1 MYWEVTS
8 LQNLTLVALWLAAI
22 GTTAFPVLYL
32 FSPWY
37 KSILGRT
44 MMAQAWAFALTVD
57 ATLLFR
63 YWQPP
68 SIWTQLVSALLL
80 VYVAGTAVTLT
91 SILWILNYQ
100 HRLSKETDE
109 FREQP
114 GDD

>member
-1 MYWEVTS
+1 MTWEVNS
-8 LQNLTLVALWLAAI
+8 LQNLTLVALWLAAF
-22 GTTAFPVLYL
+22 GTTLFPVLYL

-68 SIWTQLVSALLL
+68 SFWTQFVSSMLF
-80 VYVAGTAVTLT
+80 VYIAGTAITL
-91 SILWILNYQ
+91 SAILWKLNYQ
-100 HRLSKETDE
+100 HRWQKESDD
-109 FREQP
+109 FREQC